1 MEAATSRQQQQDS
14 ILKCLQGVRPILSR
28 AYGVAK
34 LLLFQLDLFIAY
46 RTGLQKT
53 IFLCPLPTNPIRNSF
68 HRNSFHHFSFS
79 SSQVFKRR
87 KSGQG
92 NGTVG
97 KLTRGLISRTDYYA
111 HTVTLALIPYMN
123 PTLYQAHC
131 TGMAWTPPSS

>member
-1 MEAATSRQQQQDS
+1 LEAATSRQQQQDS

-53 IFLCPLPTNPIRNSF
+53 ISPSNQTRFT
-68 HRNSFHHFSFS
+68 FHHFSFS

-111 HTVTLALIPYMN
+111 HTVTLALIPFMN

>member
-1 MEAATSRQQQQDS
+1 LEAATSRQQQQDS

-34 LLLFQLDLFIAY
+34 LLLFQLDLFIAD

-53 IFLCPLPTNPIRNSF
+53 ISPSNQTRFT
-68 HRNSFHHFSFS
+68 FHHFSFS

-111 HTVTLALIPYMN
+111 HTVTLALIPFMN

>member
-1 MEAATSRQQQQDS
+1 VSAGCATHPLAGLWGGEAPA
-14 ILKCLQGVRPILSR
+14 VPI
-28 AYGVAK
+28 GFV
-34 LLLFQLDLFIAY
+34 Y
-46 RTGLQKT
+46 RLPCTGLQKT
-53 IFLCPLPTNPIRNSF
+53 ISPPNQTRFT
-68 HRNSFHHFSFS
+68 FHHFSFS

-111 HTVTLALIPYMN
+111 HTVTLALIPFMN

>member
-1 MEAATSRQQQQDS
+1 VRLYRASRLELVGGQTGAAATACPPLLVSGCTSRPRGDRVS
-14 ILKCLQGVRPILSR
+14 VRI
-28 AYGVAK
+28 G
-34 LLLFQLDLFIAY
+34 FFLFIAY

-53 IFLCPLPTNPIRNSF
+53 ISPSNQTRFT
-68 HRNSFHHFSFS
+68 FHHFSFS

-111 HTVTLALIPYMN
+111 HTVTLALIPFMN

>member
-53 IFLCPLPTNPIRNSF
+53 ISPSNQTRFT
-68 HRNSFHHFSFS
+68 FHHFSFS

-111 HTVTLALIPYMN
+111 HTVTLALIPFMN